1 MDNKFMTAYEQELW
15 TENQLLKSQLAE
27 QEVTIREFL
36 KSKQNEP
43 SACKVLEAKIL
54 LYRNFLLGQ
63 LSYYELEE
71 LVDYFD
77 RYFDIKVENSDK
89 I

>member
-1 MDNKFMTAYEQELW
+1 MNNKFMTELEVEQDKEI
-15 TENQLLKSQLAE
+15 QLLKSQLAE

-43 SACKVLEAKIL
+43 SACKALEAKIL
-54 LYRNFLLGQ
+54 SYRTILLSQ
-63 LSYYELEE
+63 LSYFELEG
-71 LVDYFD
+71 LIDDFD
-77 RYFDIKVENSDK
+77 GYFDIKVENSGK